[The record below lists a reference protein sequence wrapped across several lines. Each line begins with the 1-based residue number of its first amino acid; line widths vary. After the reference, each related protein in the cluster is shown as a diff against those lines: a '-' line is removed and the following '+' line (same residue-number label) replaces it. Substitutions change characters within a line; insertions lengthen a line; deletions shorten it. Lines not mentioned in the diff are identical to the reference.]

1 MKHTMLRLF
10 LFSLS
15 VFLFSCTRPE
25 QVQVAGSTT
34 VLPVVSRAA
43 EQFKNATATSVVVNA
58 GGSGVGI
65 NQLGEGKIDIAM
77 ASRDITA
84 HERGQF
90 PGVVFTEW
98 VIGYDAVIPVVSSEI
113 YDAGVTGLSLAQI
126 GAIYSGTITNWK
138 EVGGPD
144 RDILVVDKEAARG
157 TRHVFMQ
164 AVLGDREAEAP
175 GADLVLG
182 SNNEE
187 QTAIAQS
194 DAAIGMLS
202 HAWLNADVKG
212 LAIITP
218 QGERI
223 EPVLANIAS
232 GRHPITRSLLLITNG
247 EPEGE
252 VKAFI
257 DFILSEQGQNIVEA
271 SGYVGVAK

>member
-182 SNNEE
+182 ANNEE

>member
-1 MKHTMLRLF
+1 
-10 LFSLS
+10 
-15 VFLFSCTRPE
+15 
-25 QVQVAGSTT
+25 
-34 VLPVVSRAA
+34 
-43 EQFKNATATSVVVNA
+43 
-58 GGSGVGI
+58 
-65 NQLGEGKIDIAM
+65 
-77 ASRDITA
+77 
-84 HERGQF
+84 
-90 PGVVFTEW
+90 
-98 VIGYDAVIPVVSSEI
+98 
-113 YDAGVTGLSLAQI
+113 
-126 GAIYSGTITNWK
+126 
-138 EVGGPD
+138 
-144 RDILVVDKEAARG
+144 
-157 TRHVFMQ
+157 MQ
-164 AVLGDREAEAP
+164 AVFGDREAEAA

-194 DAAIGMLS
+194 DAAVGMLS

>member
-113 YDAGVTGLSLAQI
+113 YDAGVTALSLAQI
-126 GAIYSGTITNWK
+126 GTIYSGTITNWK

>member
-43 EQFKNATATSVVVNA
+43 EQFKNATGTSVVVNA

-84 HERGQF
+84 HERGKF

>member
-1 MKHTMLRLF
+1 MKRTMNLLF
-10 LFSLS
+10 LSSLS
-15 VFLFSCTRPE
+15 IFLFSCTRPE

-43 EQFKNATATSVVVNA
+43 EQFKNATGTSVVVNA

-84 HERGQF
+84 HERGKF

-98 VIGYDAVIPVVSSEI
+98 VIGHDAVIPVVSSEI
-113 YDAGVTGLSLAQI
+113 YDAGVTGLSLSQL

-194 DAAIGMLS
+194 DAAVGMLS

>member
-1 MKHTMLRLF
+1 MKRTMNLLF

-15 VFLFSCTRPE
+15 IFLFSCTRPE

-43 EQFKNATATSVVVNA
+43 EQFKNATGTSVVVNA

-84 HERGQF
+84 HERGKF

-98 VIGYDAVIPVVSSEI
+98 VIGHDAVIPVVSSEI
-113 YDAGVTGLSLAQI
+113 YDAGVTGLSLSQL

-194 DAAIGMLS
+194 DAAVGMLS